1 MGKLFNELKDLKA
14 AYDRKLR
21 DEGQAAVKDAFK
33 DFFDQYPEVRS
44 VKWSQYTPYFNDGDT
59 CHFGVNEFEAVV
71 VSTEA
76 LKAEIEEK
84 KRLTIEAAN
93 AAEYKKA
100 QLLKEEVE
108 DLQNQLNNED
118 DCDGNSA
125 WSLSRKKDPRL
136 IALGEALNNIERELL
151 HDVLESVFGD
161 HVEVIA
167 TREGFKTREY
177 NHD

>member
-44 VKWSQYTPYFNDGDT
+44 VKWSQYTPYFNDGDA
-59 CHFGVNEFEAVV
+59 CHFGVNEFEAIV

-93 AAEYKKA
+93 ASDYKKA

-136 IALGEALNNIERELL
+136 IALGEALNNIERELP

-161 HVEVIA
+161 HVEVTA